1 MYNQTS
7 SSIEQFALAEFIA
20 SGGLRRHIK
29 KMRRRYAVKNT
40 LLRTAL
46 ANIFGS
52 KASIMAYESG
62 LHIRLAVH
70 AAATAEEL
78 AQKAMSKGIH
88 ILPVKAAESSSPE
101 ILLSFAG
108 IAEEDIE
115 PALKK
120 VWGL

>member
-1 MYNQTS
+1 
-7 SSIEQFALAEFIA
+7 
-20 SGGLRRHIK
+20 
-29 KMRRRYAVKNT
+29 
-40 LLRTAL
+40 
-46 ANIFGS
+46 
-52 KASIMAYESG
+52 MAYESG

-115 PALKK
+115 PALLELKK
-120 VWGL
+120 YGSYKKCSLVSTQLTKRAFYFI

>member
-1 MYNQTS
+1 MRFES
-7 SSIEQFALAEFIA
+7 SVNSEY
-20 SGGLRRHIK
+20 SKTVSKLRK
-29 KMRRRYAVKNT
+29 FVPVFESSVNSEYSKT
-40 LLRTAL
+40 
-46 ANIFGS
+46 GS

-115 PALKK
+115 PALLELKK
-120 VWGL
+120 VWQL